1 MINLLFS
8 NDRSTPLKVL
18 CLGAHCDDIEIGC
31 GGTILRLREWYPK
44 LEIRWLVLSSNEE
57 RRAETFASAT
67 RFGLVESDKSVHI
80 EAFRDGYLPY
90 EGAEVKQAIHDHRS
104 EFEPDVVFTHYRNDR
119 HQDHRMVSDVT
130 WNAYRDHLILE
141 YEIPKWDGDLG
152 TPNFFVPLDAAHVES
167 KLSILQQE
175 YCSQQMKE
183 SFRLE
188 AFRGLMA
195 LRGVEAKST
204 GGYAEAFY
212 SRKLVVG
219 PTES

>member
-1 MINLLFS
+1 MISLLFS

-31 GGTILRLREWYPK
+31 GGTILRLQEWYPK

-57 RRAETFASAT
+57 RRAETRASAT
-67 RFGLVESDKSVHI
+67 RFGLVESDKSVHM

-90 EGAEVKQAIHDHRS
+90 VGAEVKQAIHDHGS

-152 TPNFFVPLDAAHVES
+152 TPNFFVPLDAAHVEN
-167 KLSILQQE
+167 KLTILQQE
-175 YCSQQMKE
+175 YNSQQMKE

-212 SRKLVVG
+212 ARKLVVG

>member
-1 MINLLFS
+1 MISLLFS

-31 GGTILRLREWYPK
+31 GGTILRLQEWYPK

-57 RRAETFASAT
+57 RRAETRASAT
-67 RFGLVESDKSVHI
+67 RFGLAESDKSVHM

-90 EGAEVKQAIHDHRS
+90 VGAEVKQAIHDYGS

-152 TPNFFVPLDAAHVES
+152 TPNFFVPLDAAHVEN
-167 KLSILQQE
+167 KLTILQQE
-175 YCSQQMKE
+175 YNSQRMKE